1 MKSIL
6 KLIGMLISIIL
17 PSRISHAILHRCKK
31 TRNIMMSTPVLRI
44 FWNVVLFIPVLACDL
59 VVAVV
64 KTVVSWILPQNLYGS
79 IRFIIKQMKRDVTE
93 LGFSFPMSCKRAK
106 LLWALFTEGSEKHVS
121 YGDKNPNIT
130 FYVIRPYFFLEPN
143 AYIFQN
149 IPNLLTQY
157 YYNLQKLSYAV
168 EKGYTPVV
176 DWQNYGRMPHSE
188 DEPVHGTTNA
198 WEYYWDQP
206 SKYTLEEVYQ
216 SKNVILSTQNIGQFG
231 YIPNCSMSPPFAQYA
246 KKLAEQCPKYA
257 SMFSFNKET
266 QAYIDNAYDH
276 LLKGK
281 ERVLGVIVRGSS
293 YGMTGTV
300 YKSHPKQ
307 LSINELIKCVY
318 KYLQEW
324 DLEYIF
330 FTNETQELIDIMK
343 QEFKE
348 KLVYLPRLRD
358 SVDRLKNSDAKN
370 PMYAPGQKYQTN
382 LDYIT
387 EIALLARCN
396 SLLGS
401 MSSGMRTAIILNA
414 GAYENMMVVDKG
426 TW

>member
-1 MKSIL
+1 
-6 KLIGMLISIIL
+6 
-17 PSRISHAILHRCKK
+17 
-31 TRNIMMSTPVLRI
+31 
-44 FWNVVLFIPVLACDL
+44 
-59 VVAVV
+59 
-64 KTVVSWILPQNLYGS
+64 
-79 IRFIIKQMKRDVTE
+79 
-93 LGFSFPMSCKRAK
+93 
-106 LLWALFTEGSEKHVS
+106 
-121 YGDKNPNIT
+121 
-130 FYVIRPYFFLEPN
+130 
-143 AYIFQN
+143 
-149 IPNLLTQY
+149 
-157 YYNLQKLSYAV
+157 
-168 EKGYTPVV
+168 
-176 DWQNYGRMPHSE
+176 
-188 DEPVHGTTNA
+188 
-198 WEYYWDQP
+198 
-206 SKYTLEEVYQ
+206 
-216 SKNVILSTQNIGQFG
+216 
-231 YIPNCSMSPPFAQYA
+231 MSPPFAQYA